1 MIIALIIIAVLVV
14 LAAFCVR
21 SYNNFVKLRNRI
33 EESLAQLDVTLKK
46 RFDLIPNLVET
57 VKGYAA
63 HEKETFEKIVGLRNA
78 NYSSMTPEEKM
89 ESSQV
94 ISRSIPKIMAL
105 AENYPD
111 LKASENFNQL
121 MAQLERTEEDIA
133 NSRKYYNGAVKQYN
147 IAVQSIPT
155 NIIAG
160 MFGFQTKQMFE
171 VADANERE
179 NVKVSF

>member
-1 MIIALIIIAVLVV
+1 
-14 LAAFCVR
+14 
-21 SYNNFVKLRNRI
+21 
-33 EESLAQLDVTLKK
+33 
-46 RFDLIPNLVET
+46 
-57 VKGYAA
+57 
-63 HEKETFEKIVGLRNA
+63 
-78 NYSSMTPEEKM
+78 MTPEEKM

-147 IAVQSIPT
+147 IAVQTIPT

-160 MFGFQTKQMFE
+160 MFGFQRKQMYE